1 MRHCGFPPGMDNDV
15 ATELEML
22 VQSMHL
28 NGYGLT
34 PGRGQEPYATIGG
47 IVAEATRVPANS
59 PHVAHPIKPNLV
71 YGVDPMEVGEEAA
84 SLALR
89 ARDRAGRKLRSN
101 GVVLLA
107 GVVSYPMPIS
117 SMGEFVSDYD
127 AYNLWRGMVVD
138 WLMQE
143 HGDRLK
149 SVVEHVDED
158 MLHLHFFTL
167 PILGVGN
174 RLDFAQ
180 AHPGR
185 DALNDAVDRGV
196 CKAAQ
201 QAVYTQAMI
210 DYQDRLHSQVSAFFG
225 HERLGPRRRRI
236 ERERHK
242 VVRQGE
248 KDLSRLR
255 AELEFEYWA
264 PASENEA
271 HQRSRLVSKSDFIA
285 VAAEEQKKLQ
295 AEIARLK
302 NLLNVHGIDDRPDS
316 APLAHSR
323 PWPGADEEFDTG
335 ALPPLGYH

>member
-1 MRHCGFPPGMDNDV
+1 MDNDL
-15 ATELEML
+15 ATEFEML
-22 VQSMHL
+22 IQSLHL

-47 IVAEATRVPANS
+47 IVAEATRMPANS
-59 PHVAHPIKPNLV
+59 PHVAHPIKPNLL
-71 YGVDPMEVGEEAA
+71 YGVGPMEVGEEAA
-84 SLALR
+84 LLALQ
-89 ARDRAGRKLRSN
+89 AKDRIGRKLRSN

-107 GVVSYPMPIS
+107 GVVSCPMPAS
-117 SMGEFVSDYD
+117 CMGEFVSDYD
-127 AYNLWRGMVVD
+127 FYHRWRGLVVD
-138 WLMQE
+138 WLKLE

-149 SVVEHVDED
+149 SVVEHIDED
-158 MLHLHFFTL
+158 MLHLHYFLLPTL
-167 PILGVGN
+167 GSGN
-174 RLDFAQ
+174 RLDFAR

-185 DALNDAVDRGV
+185 DALNDAVDKGV

-201 QAVYTQAMI
+201 QAAYTQAMI
-210 DYQDRLHSQVSAFFG
+210 DYQDRFHSQVSVLFG

-242 VVRQGE
+242 VIRQAE

-271 HQRSRLVSKSDFIA
+271 NERSRFVSKSDFIA

-302 NLLNVHGIDDRPDS
+302 NLLNEHGIDDRPDL
-316 APLAHSR
+316 APVPYSQS
-323 PWPGADEEFDTG
+323 WPDVDEELDAG
-335 ALPPLGYH
+335 APPLLGYH